1 MAQIAIDR
9 ANPSYVYCC
18 AMHGQVYGSHD
29 AGLTWHRHQLPAETS
44 RSRRIYAM
52 VCG

>member
-1 MAQIAIDR
+1 
-9 ANPSYVYCC
+9 
-18 AMHGQVYGSHD
+18 MHGQVYGSQD
-29 AGLTWHRHQLPAETS
+29 GGQTWQKSQLPAETM

>member
-9 ANPSYVYCC
+9 AHPSHVYCC
-18 AMHGQVYGSHD
+18 AMHGQVYGSQD
-29 AGLTWHRHQLPAETS
+29 GGQTWEMHQLPAETM

-52 VCG
+52 ACG

>member
-9 ANPSYVYCC
+9 ANPSHIYCC
-18 AMHGQVYGSHD
+18 AMHGQVYGSQD
-29 AGLTWHRHQLPAETS
+29 SGQTWQKIQLPAETM

-52 VCG
+52 ACG